1 MIIERYIHQE
11 IFRYLLWL
19 TGLLFLIMAGHRFVR
34 YLADAA
40 AGRIS
45 GDVVLNMVGL
55 KLLATLPTMLP
66 VALYLAVLL
75 AFSRLLRDSEL
86 TIISAAGMG
95 LRYQLQVA
103 ARFVL
108 VFMLPLAAVVFYLA
122 PWAEASMQSLQERA
136 RQEADI
142 AGIAP
147 GQFREFSEGERVVY
161 VKDATADGAGM
172 SGVFLQV
179 RQRNR
184 MGVVTSERAYLLS
197 RPLTDSRYVTFEDG
211 RRYVGRPGQLDYEI
225 TEYETYSV
233 LIQRRSPRP
242 VAWRLEAL
250 PTAELLR
257 TDQSTHRAEWQWR
270 VSVMLSAFLLAM
282 LAVVLN
288 RHFIQ
293 QRQYMSVF
301 IAILIFFVYS
311 NLLGISK
318 TYVARETIPGWIG
331 LWWVHVAVITIM
343 LMLVYLPYFR
353 DWRRRTV
360 PGEAG
365 SS

>member
-40 AGRIS
+40 GGKIS
-45 GDVVLNMVGL
+45 GDIVFNMVGL

-66 VALYLAVLL
+66 AALFLSVLL

-95 LRYQLQVA
+95 LRYQIQVA
-103 ARFVL
+103 IRFTL
-108 VFMLPLAAVVFYLA
+108 VFAVPLVVIVLYLA
-122 PWAEASMQSLQERA
+122 PWAEATMQTLQERA

-161 VKDATADGAGM
+161 VQEEAAEVGRM
-172 SGVFLQV
+172 SGVFLQI

-184 MGVVTSERAYLLS
+184 LGVVTSDRAYLYS
-197 RPLTDSRYVTFEDG
+197 MPETDSRYVKFENG
-211 RRYVGRPGQLDYEI
+211 RRYVGKPGELDYEI
-225 TEYETYSV
+225 TEYEAYSV
-233 LIQRRSPRP
+233 LIQRRSATP
-242 VAWRLEAL
+242 AEWRLEAL
-250 PTAELLR
+250 PTLELLR
-257 TDQSTHRAEWQWR
+257 TDNSRYRAEWQWR
-270 VSVMLSAFLLAM
+270 MSVIISTFVLVV
-282 LAVVLN
+282 LAVLLN
-288 RHFIQ
+288 RLYIQ
-293 QRQYMSVF
+293 QKQYMSVF
-301 IAILIFFVYS
+301 VAVLIFFVYS

-318 TYVARETIPGWIG
+318 TFVVRDKVPIWVGM
-331 LWWVHVAVITIM
+331 WWVHAIVII
-343 LMLVYLPYFR
+343 LILALLYLHVHKG
-353 DWRRRTV
+353 WRFGTSRGDTD
-360 PGEAG
+360 
-365 SS
+365 S